1 MMGFLQEFMDRF
13 EKRRRL
19 KWTPPAAARS
29 APQEPPAQSGGAADK
44 TFYTAEKRRLVERYT
59 ADAFGPIVRTFW
71 DGGTDDAI
79 RIDVA
84 VTEPDEE
91 RDFYTLTTIG
101 MGAHR
106 MDVPEE
112 LAERNRAFAELCV
125 CLPPD
130 WDVMNDTWP
139 FHMLQQTARL
149 PFTKRDHLG
158 VGNAYHGP
166 MMRGS
171 GFAANFVVPAATRDD
186 VSTRLMMPNGRIVNF
201 YLLIPV
207 YEEEWAYIASRRDSQ
222 SFWERYSQRVGSIV
236 VEPGRESCVDDAE
249 PDEDEDE

>member
-1 MMGFLQEFMDRF
+1 MGLFRDFMDKL

-19 KWTPPAAARS
+19 KWTPPAAARPAPEPS
-29 APQEPPAQSGGAADK
+29 ARRNDSAQ
-44 TFYTAEKRRLVERYT
+44 TCYTAEERRIVERYIG
-59 ADAFGPIVRTFW
+59 DAFGPIARTFW
-71 DGGTDDAI
+71 DGTDDDM

-101 MGAHR
+101 MGARR

-130 WDVMNDTWP
+130 WDVMNDAWP
-139 FHMLQQTARL
+139 FHMLQQTARI
-149 PFTKRDHLG
+149 PFSKHDHLG

-166 MMRGS
+166 MMRDS
-171 GFAANFVVPAATRDD
+171 GFAANFIVPAATRNGT
-186 VSTRLMMPNGRIVNF
+186 STRLMMPNGRIVNF

-207 YEEEWAYIASRRDSQ
+207 YEEEWDYIASRRDSQ
-222 SFWERYSQRVGSIV
+222 SFWERYSQNVGSIV
-236 VEPGRESCVDDAE
+236 VEPGRESCVDGTE